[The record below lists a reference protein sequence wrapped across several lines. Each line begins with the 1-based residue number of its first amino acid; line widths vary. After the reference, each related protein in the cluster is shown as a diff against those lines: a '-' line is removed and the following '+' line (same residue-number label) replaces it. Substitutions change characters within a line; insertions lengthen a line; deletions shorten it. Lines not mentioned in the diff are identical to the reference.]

1 MLAESRREQVI
12 RAASPTKRGCPAWP
26 GLKGANAGIRST
38 RHANGVIAAQFGR
51 YA

>member
-1 MLAESRREQVI
+1 MLAEGQREPVI
-12 RAASPTKRGCPAWP
+12 RSRMIV
-26 GLKGANAGIRST
+26 GLAGAKGSESSIRST